1 MGRLEAE
8 FGQSQPVVKGLLVG
22 VVKAAEEMLV
32 VEVDSLQRFQLDQ
45 ESSSRLERLE
55 KLRK

>member
-8 FGQSQPVVKGLLVG
+8 FGQSQPVVKGSLVG